1 MRYLIKTKKLL
12 YFLFFIWIL
21 LLIFRFF
28 YTNIDKTYTWNNAPN
43 MSIICRCYGEGAGE
57 LWNAFIMSYLL
68 FWPMSKWPNS
78 DVNLIFDD
86 ENILDHQIANVFAHL
101 PPFPNIHFEKKPTQ
115 DTFCSN
121 WRSKGYSRQIYSNF
135 YSDLYSNNEYIGIV
149 DADSIFVAQ
158 VTPED
163 LFVDGKPR
171 IIGFNGCCTGWTDSV
186 VDIFNIEPIAEFM
199 SDNAFPVIIK
209 RNHFKL
215 IREYITEKLN
225 ASTFEEAFKF
235 ICSKLKGKYTQ
246 FDLLVHYLWK
256 FKKDEYSWHLRD
268 WDAGKFKQHVLFHK
282 RLSNN
287 PKVIELNRPII
298 QVMKHL
304 PIHKSTY
311 PKFNLDFFKIIYDYL
326 CLASKN
332 KAGDC
337 KIFTSLDIIE
347 GSQKNLFTDGF
358 RQTAEWK
365 ERKMPSYLN
374 PINEIPWSGDIS
386 WEEAYEIHIKN
397 LQLREEIDTNKWR
410 KYNGN

>member
-1 MRYLIKTKKLL
+1 
-12 YFLFFIWIL
+12 
-21 LLIFRFF
+21 
-28 YTNIDKTYTWNNAPN
+28 
-43 MSIICRCYGEGAGE
+43 
-57 LWNAFIMSYLL
+57 
-68 FWPMSKWPNS
+68 
-78 DVNLIFDD
+78 
-86 ENILDHQIANVFAHL
+86 L
-101 PPFPNIHFEKKPTQ
+101 PPFPNIHFEKKPTR
-115 DTFCSN
+115 DTFCPY
-121 WRSKGYSRQIYSNF
+121 WRSEGYSRQIYSHF

-149 DADSIFVAQ
+149 DSDSIFVAQ

-163 LFVDGKPR
+163 LFVNGKPR
-171 IIGFNGCCTGWTDSV
+171 IIGFNGCCLNWTDSV

-268 WDAGKFKQHVLFHK
+268 WNAGEFKPHDHFYR

-287 PKVIELNRPII
+287 SKVIELNRPII
-298 QVMKHL
+298 GVMKHL
-304 PIHKSTY
+304 WFHKNNN
-311 PKFNLDFFKIIYDYL
+311 PKFNLDFFKLIHDYL

-337 KIFTSLDIIE
+337 KIYTSLDIIE
-347 GSQKNLFTDGF
+347 ETKKNLFTDGF
-358 RQTAEWK
+358 RQTAEWE
-365 ERKMPSYLN
+365 ERKMPSYLK
-374 PINEIPWSGDIS
+374 PINEIPWSGNIS
-386 WEEAYEIHIKN
+386 WEVAYEIHLKN
-397 LQLREEIDTNKWR
+397 LKLREGLYTNEWR
-410 KYNGN
+410 K